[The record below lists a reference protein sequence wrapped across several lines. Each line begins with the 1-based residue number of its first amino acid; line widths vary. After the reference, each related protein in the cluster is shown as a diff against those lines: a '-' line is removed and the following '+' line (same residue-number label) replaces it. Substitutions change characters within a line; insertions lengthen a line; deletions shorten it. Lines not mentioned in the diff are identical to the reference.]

1 MAKEFLTADELAER
15 LAVRPG
21 TIRQWARAGKIPEV
35 YVSPK
40 VRRFDWAAVVEALER
55 GQRPEGDQR

>member
-1 MAKEFLTADELAER
+1 MTKDLLTADELAER

-35 YVSPK
+35 TISPK
-40 VRRFDWAAVVEALER
+40 VRRFDWPAVVEALER
-55 GQRPEGDQR
+55 GKRPEGVQR

>member
-1 MAKEFLTADELAER
+1 MTKDLLTAGELAER

-21 TIRQWARAGKIPEV
+21 TIRQWVREGKIPEV
-35 YVSPK
+35 TISPK

-55 GQRPEGDQR
+55 GQRPEGVSR